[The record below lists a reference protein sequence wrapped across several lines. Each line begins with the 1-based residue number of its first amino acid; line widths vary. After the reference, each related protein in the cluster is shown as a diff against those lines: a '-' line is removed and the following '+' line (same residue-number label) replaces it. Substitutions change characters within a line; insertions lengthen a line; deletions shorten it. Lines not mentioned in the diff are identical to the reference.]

1 MKNQNSAIDLLDF
14 SIIKFYFLEFKPL
27 LKIHLC
33 IKFDDDDDD
42 DDYLFVDEENSDDDL
57 SLEEISSEEGSV
69 IGEEEKKPSKN
80 QCYI

>member
-27 LKIHLC
+27 IKIHLC

-42 DDYLFVDEENSDDDL
+42 DDDDYDDDVLGFFHSLL
-57 SLEEISSEEGSV
+57 SPGIL
-69 IGEEEKKPSKN
+69 
-80 QCYI
+80 